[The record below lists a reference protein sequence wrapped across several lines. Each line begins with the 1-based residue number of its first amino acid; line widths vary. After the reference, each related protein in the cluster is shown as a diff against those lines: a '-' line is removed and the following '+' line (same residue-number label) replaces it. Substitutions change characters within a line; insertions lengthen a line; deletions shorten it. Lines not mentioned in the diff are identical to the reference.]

1 MVGFGAFGRERIL
14 TMPFAGN
21 QPMDPD
27 LFGTDGTLA
36 SALGQA
42 DVQPTTDVQLDM
54 PEALRGMTGE
64 QYALHFQYVL
74 RALKRLSWK
83 VPQTAREI
91 SAGTYAGGV
100 VDAVVMAAR
109 AAAAMALVSNAVA
122 ASVDVVGRDWPG
134 LIPVQ
139 PNAALDRRSA
149 AVVAQRLSKADPSA
163 VQDWYLKTTQAIST
177 GFDLIQAQLDEELR
191 AAAEDEQ
198 FWATIDALL
207 GLPLKMIE
215 NMLLWLGQFAGSVLG
230 AAGEGLGAAAGG
242 IAFLI
247 WSIAK
252 PLILPALLV
261 GAAYV
266 GWTQRHR
273 IHAAL
278 TGRGGSTVPG
288 DGDVEAETKLLPAE
302 TQTVRFRRR

>member
-1 MVGFGAFGRERIL
+1 
-14 TMPFAGN
+14 MPFAGN
-21 QPMDPD
+21 QRMDPD

-42 DVQPTTDVQLDM
+42 DVVPTPDVQPDI

-64 QYALHFQYVL
+64 QYALHFQYLL

-83 VPQTAREI
+83 VPQVAREI
-91 SAGTYAGGV
+91 SAGTYAGGGV
-100 VDAVVMAAR
+100 VDAVVMTAR

-134 LIPVQ
+134 LIPAQ

-149 AVVAQRLSKADPSA
+149 AVVALRLSKADPAA
-163 VQDWYLKTTQAIST
+163 VQDWYLRTTQAIRS

-191 AAAEDEQ
+191 AAAEDMQ
-198 FWATIDALL
+198 FWATIDGLRQ
-207 GLPLKMIE
+207 LPLKVVE

-230 AAGEGLGAAAGG
+230 AAGEGLGAAGAGL
-242 IAFLI
+242 ASAI

-278 TGRGGSTVPG
+278 TGRGGASVPG
-288 DGDVEAETKLLPAE
+288 DGDEVEAETHLLPAGE
-302 TQTVRFRRR
+302 PIRFHRR

>member
-1 MVGFGAFGRERIL
+1 
-14 TMPFAGN
+14 MPFAGN
-21 QPMDPD
+21 QRMDPD

-42 DVQPTTDVQLDM
+42 DVQPTADVQPDM

-91 SAGTYAGGV
+91 SAGAYAGGV
-100 VDAVVMAAR
+100 VDQVVMTAR

-134 LIPVQ
+134 LV
-139 PNAALDRRSA
+139 LERRGA

-163 VQDWYLKTTQAIST
+163 VQDWYLKTTQAIRA

-191 AAAEDEQ
+191 AAVEDMQ
-198 FWATIDALL
+198 FWATIDALRQ
-207 GLPLKMIE
+207 LPLKVIE
-215 NMLLWLGQFAGSVLG
+215 NMLLGLGQFAGAVLG
-230 AAGEGLGAAAGG
+230 AAGEGLGAAASGL
-242 IAFLI
+242 ASAI

-278 TGRGGSTVPG
+278 TGRGGASVPG
-288 DGDVEAETKLLPAE
+288 DGDEIEAETHLLPPGE
-302 TQTVRFRRR
+302 PIRFRRR

>member
-1 MVGFGAFGRERIL
+1 
-14 TMPFAGN
+14 
-21 QPMDPD
+21 
-27 LFGTDGTLA
+27 
-36 SALGQA
+36 
-42 DVQPTTDVQLDM
+42 
-54 PEALRGMTGE
+54 
-64 QYALHFQYVL
+64 
-74 RALKRLSWK
+74 

-91 SAGTYAGGV
+91 SAGTYEGGV

-134 LIPVQ
+134 LIPIQ

-163 VQDWYLKTTQAIST
+163 VQDWYLKTTQAISA

-191 AAAEDEQ
+191 AAVEDMQ
-198 FWATIDALL
+198 FWATIDALRQ
-207 GLPLKMIE
+207 LPLRVIE
-215 NMLLWLGQFAGSVLG
+215 NMLLWLGQFAGAVLG

-242 IAFLI
+242 IASAI

-266 GWTQRHR
+266 GWTQRYR

-278 TGRGGSTVPG
+278 TGRGGAPAPG
-288 DGDVEAETKLLPAE
+288 DRDEAEAETHLLPAGE
-302 TQTVRFRRR
+302 PIRFQRR